1 MQEIRNRLTVLSQR
15 HVLSTSLRTQKLTH
29 AHALLAQRVI
39 ALLQHLHLLI
49 PTVRSSAIRPEE
61 EALRTQ
67 LDATEEEL
75 VRGGAGRGKM
85 NELWGVV
92 GQLAALRQAGQAPG
106 MNGGP
111 GQEVEWRVVDPE
123 GLETIARV
131 RLFGVVISYYS
142 VLIQGLRYRF
152 YPSSSKVL
160 RISPSYY
167 KMIYGT

>member
-1 MQEIRNRLTVLSQR
+1 
-15 HVLSTSLRTQKLTH
+15 
-29 AHALLAQRVI
+29 
-39 ALLQHLHLLI
+39 
-49 PTVRSSAIRPEE
+49 VRSSAIRPEE

-131 RLFGVVISYYS
+131 RLSGVVSS
-142 VLIQGLRYRF
+142 GWSLLIQGSRFRF
-152 YPSSSKVL
+152 YLSSSKAL
-160 RISPSYY
+160 RILPSYY
-167 KMIYGT
+167 KMIYGTWRSFLSRQGERHSCITEIHVSAANLLTRTSPFLCI

>member
-1 MQEIRNRLTVLSQR
+1 MTY
-15 HVLSTSLRTQKLTH
+15 

-67 LDATEEEL
+67 LDAIEEEL
-75 VRGGAGRGKM
+75 IRGGAGRGKM

-92 GQLAALRQAGQAPG
+92 GQLAALRQAGQGPG

-131 RLFGVVISYYS
+131 RLSGVVIS
-142 VLIQGLRYRF
+142 
-152 YPSSSKVL
+152 
-160 RISPSYY
+160 
-167 KMIYGT
+167 

>member
-1 MQEIRNRLTVLSQR
+1 MTY
-15 HVLSTSLRTQKLTH
+15 

-67 LDATEEEL
+67 LDAIEEEL
-75 VRGGAGRGKM
+75 IRGGAGRGKM

-131 RLFGVVISYYS
+131 RLSGVVIS
-142 VLIQGLRYRF
+142 
-152 YPSSSKVL
+152 
-160 RISPSYY
+160 
-167 KMIYGT
+167 

>member
-1 MQEIRNRLTVLSQR
+1 M
-15 HVLSTSLRTQKLTH
+15 LSTSLRTQKLTH

-67 LDATEEEL
+67 LDAIEEEL
-75 VRGGAGRGKM
+75 IRGGAGRGKM

-92 GQLAALRQAGQAPG
+92 GQLAALQQAGQAPG

-111 GQEVEWRVVDPE
+111 GQDVEWRVVDPE

-131 RLFGVVISYYS
+131 RRLTSRRFLVDCAHARSVIQILSEQQ
-142 VLIQGLRYRF
+142 QGLAHLT
-152 YPSSSKVL
+152 KLL
-160 RISPSYY
+160 RNDLRDLAVILENTG
-167 KMIYGT
+167 GTL